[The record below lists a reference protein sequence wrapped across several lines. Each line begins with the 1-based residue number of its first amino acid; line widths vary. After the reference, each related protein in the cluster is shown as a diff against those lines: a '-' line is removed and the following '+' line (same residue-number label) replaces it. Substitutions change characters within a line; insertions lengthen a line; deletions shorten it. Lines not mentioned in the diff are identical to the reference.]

1 MVVAEDLGEEAPDG
15 RDRAKDPVA
24 VTDTVFVEDVVDAR
38 LGQDVGDREAVV
50 AREASAELLQAGPG
64 VGSGVSGRADRD
76 ELGRV
81 DSVSVHTLYYDDIWT
96 KVH

>member
-1 MVVAEDLGEEAPDG
+1 MIVAEDLGEEAPDG

-50 AREASAELLQAGPG
+50 ARKRARSCSRLVLVSARASRGGLIEMNS
-64 VGSGVSGRADRD
+64 VG
-76 ELGRV
+76 
-81 DSVSVHTLYYDDIWT
+81 
-96 KVH
+96 

>member
-1 MVVAEDLGEEAPDG
+1 MIVAEDLGEEAPDG

-50 AREASAELLQAGPG
+50 ARSERGAAPG
-64 VGSGVSGRADRD
+64 WSWCR
-76 ELGRV
+76 LGRLV
-81 DSVSVHTLYYDDIWT
+81 AG
-96 KVH
+96 